1 MELVC
6 EKYNQKMAA
15 DKAVCRHPQEY
26 CKFRTSCMIH
36 FMGGKETT
44 ETPADDFQDEVSM
57 IALRF
62 DKGNGL
68 LPAIAQDY
76 KTGEV
81 LMMADINEEAW
92 AQTLATGK
100 AHYWSRSRN
109 KLWLKGESSNH
120 IQVIKDILVDC
131 DDDTVIYQVEQLG
144 GAACHT
150 GYRSCFYRRVQEG
163 ALQIEGERIF
173 DPEEVYSK

>member
-15 DKAVCRHPQEY
+15 ENAVCRHPQEY

-36 FMGGKETT
+36 FIGGKDMSGPPDE
-44 ETPADDFQDEVSM
+44 DSQDEAKM
-57 IALRF
+57 IMLRF

-81 LMMADINEEAW
+81 LMMAYINEQAW

-109 KLWLKGESSNH
+109 KLWLKGESSKH
-120 IQVIKDILVDC
+120 YQVIKDILVDC
-131 DDDTVIYQVEQLG
+131 DEDTVIYKVEQIG

-150 GYRSCFYRRVQEG
+150 GYRTCFYRRVQDA
-163 ALQIEGERIF
+163 ALKVEGERIF